1 MRQVEAFLERRAYLR
16 KYVVSLRVMPCPVRR
31 IKGKSRWQ
39 VALKVVDKSICQEL
53 VGKMSEIAGVP
64 LEGCACVCQVNPSSM
79 M

>member
-1 MRQVEAFLERRAYLR
+1 MQAFLERRAYLG
-16 KYVVSLRVMPCPVRR
+16 KFVVSLRAMACPVTR

-39 VALKVVDKSICQEL
+39 VALKIVDKPICQEA
-53 VGKMSEIAGVP
+53 VGKMSEIAKAP